1 MSAPAK
7 HAAGAPRPRA
17 QGARPLLAPDTSRI
31 GRPPGPS
38 HADAAPDSLASGTPE
53 PLRSELIALLGAE
66 RVLARAIDLVAY
78 ASDASPYRR
87 LPAAVVMAHDAAD
100 VGKVLAYARRTGTP
114 VNFRGGGTSLSGQ
127 GGTDG
132 ILIDV
137 RRWFSGVKIEH
148 GGARA
153 RIKAGT
159 LLGLANRLLARH
171 GYKLGPDPASK
182 DIATLGGVIA
192 NNSGGMRC
200 GVTWDP
206 YSTVES
212 MTLVLASGTVIDT
225 AAPDADAKFVEAEPE
240 LAQGLL
246 ELRAELLA
254 DDELAQRV
262 RRKYEI
268 KNVTGYR
275 LCALLDAEQPLE
287 IFRRLV
293 VGSEGTLA
301 FIAEAVMRTRPEPK
315 LTSLAWL
322 YFEDIDAA
330 AAAVP
335 ALVAAGAR
343 ATELMV
349 APALIAAAWNL
360 PGTPQEWRELPPTSA
375 ALIVELGGEDD
386 AELDQGEAAVNEILA
401 AHELIQPHRFTRDHA
416 EIELAWMVRE
426 GLFGL
431 VGRLRLPGTALI
443 VEDVCVRPERIAECA
458 RDLQEL
464 LGKHQFLVGVAGHA
478 SAGNL
483 HFQLTPDFTKPEDLE
498 RYEAF
503 MGELVELIVEEYDGS
518 LKAEHGTGVNMAP
531 YVQREWGAKATAMMW
546 RVKQLADPLNVLN
559 PGAVLNRDPGIHLKN
574 LKSQP
579 AIEEVASQ
587 CVECG
592 FCEPVCPSR
601 HATTTPRQ
609 RIVIRRE
616 MARQAEGSPVYESLL
631 RDFEYDALQ
640 TCAADSSCQSVC
652 PVAIDTGKLV
662 KELRARERSERE
674 ETVALAIAKR
684 YGAVERAVRAGLA
697 ATGTLAVVV
706 GQRPLARVPEL
717 LRRRVSSELVPTL
730 PANVPRAAPPQMPV
744 TQRDGA
750 VAVYLPACLNRIF
763 GNPRGAEPA
772 GSPGTGPAGSLHA
785 GSPVGGEPA
794 PSLPQALVSVSARA
808 GLPLWIPDDVA
819 GHCCATPWSSKGYRR
834 GHEHMAAKTAAAL
847 WRWSDGG
854 KLPVVI
860 DASSCALGLREEV
873 APHLDDA
880 ERERFEQIEILDS
893 IAWAHD
899 RLLARL
905 HVRER
910 VARIAVHPTCA
921 AGQLGLA
928 SKLQALAGALA
939 DDVLVPAATS
949 CCGMAGDRGLL
960 HPELPAS
967 ALRDTAAELAQREAG
982 GERVDE
988 HVCSNRT
995 CEIALQQ
1002 VTGAPY
1008 ASFVLA
1014 LERLTR
1020 P

>member
-1 MSAPAK
+1 VAPAA
-7 HAAGAPRPRA
+7 HT
-17 QGARPLLAPDTSRI
+17 LLAPDTRRI
-31 GRPPGPS
+31 GRPPGEP
-38 HADAAPDSLASGTPE
+38 HADRAPDSLAAGTPE
-53 PLRSELIALLGAE
+53 PLRSDLTALLGAE
-66 RVLARAIDLVAY
+66 RVFARAIDLIAY

-87 LPAAVVMAHDAAD
+87 LPAVVVMAHDAED
-100 VGKVLAYARRTGTP
+100 VGKVLAYARRTGIA

-127 GGTDG
+127 GGTEG

-137 RRWFSGVKIEH
+137 RRWFSGVKVEH
-148 GGARA
+148 DGARA
-153 RIKAGT
+153 RIRAGT

-212 MTLVLASGTVIDT
+212 LTLVLASGTVIDT
-225 AAPDADAKFVEAEPE
+225 AAPDAEARFAAAEPE

-262 RRKYEI
+262 RSKYEI

-275 LCALLDAEQPLE
+275 LCALLDADTPLE

-315 LTSLAWL
+315 RTSLAWVH
-322 YFEDIDAA
+322 FADIDAA
-330 AAAVP
+330 SAVVP
-335 ALVAAGAR
+335 ALVAAGTR

-386 AELDQGEAAVNEILA
+386 AELDAGEAFVDGILSG
-401 AHELIQPHRFTRDHA
+401 HELIQPHRFSRDHE

-503 MGELVELIVEEYDGS
+503 MGELVELIVGKYDGS

-531 YVQREWGAKATAMMW
+531 YVEREWGAKATAMMW
-546 RVKQLADPLNVLN
+546 RVKQLADPLGVLN
-559 PGAVLNRDPGIHLKN
+559 PGVLLSRDPDIHLKN

-579 AIEEVASQ
+579 AIEESASQ

-601 HATTTPRQ
+601 NATTTPRQ

-631 RDFEYDALQ
+631 ADFEYDALQ
-640 TCAADSSCQSVC
+640 TCAADGSCQSVC

-662 KELRARERSERE
+662 KELRVRERTERE
-674 ETVALAIAKR
+674 EAVALALAKR
-684 YGAVERAVRAGLA
+684 YGAVERGTRAGLA
-697 ATGTLAVVV
+697 AVGVAADVV
-706 GQRPLARVPEL
+706 GQRRLAHVPAVV
-717 LRRRVSSELVPTL
+717 RKRVSGELVPTL
-730 PANVPRAAPPQMPV
+730 PEHVPPAAPARMPV
-744 TQRDGA
+744 TQRAGA
-750 VAVYLPACLNRIF
+750 AAVYMPACLNRIF
-763 GNPRGAEPA
+763 GNPRGGAPGGGERAAAGGA
-772 GSPGTGPAGSLHA
+772 GSS
-785 GSPVGGEPA
+785 VGAAQA

-819 GHCCATPWSSKGYRR
+819 GNCCATPWSSKGYRR
-834 GHEHMAAKTAAAL
+834 GHDHMAAKTAASL

-860 DASSCALGLREEV
+860 DASSCALGLRQEI
-873 APHLDDA
+873 APCLSDS
-880 ERERFEQIEILDS
+880 ERERFAQIELLDS
-893 IAWAHD
+893 IEWAHD
-899 RLLARL
+899 SLLPRLKVERKLARM
-905 HVRER
+905 V
-910 VARIAVHPTCA
+910 VHPTCA
-921 AGQLGLA
+921 TGQLGLA
-928 SKLQALAGALA
+928 AKLETIAGALA

-967 ALRDTAAELAQREAG
+967 ALRDTAAELAAHEAE
-982 GERVDE
+982 GERVDA

-1002 VTGAPY
+1002 VTGATY

-1020 P
+1020 S

>member
-1 MSAPAK
+1 MPPAS
-7 HAAGAPRPRA
+7 HT
-17 QGARPLLAPDTSRI
+17 LLAPDTRRI
-31 GRPPGPS
+31 GRPPGEP
-38 HADAAPDSLASGTPE
+38 HADRAPDSLAAGTPE
-53 PLRSELIALLGAE
+53 PLRSDLISLLGAE

-87 LPAAVVMAHDAAD
+87 LPAVVVMAHDAED
-100 VGKVLAYARRTGTP
+100 VGKVLAYARKTGIA

-127 GGTDG
+127 GGTEG

-137 RRWFSGVKIEH
+137 RRWFSGVRIED
-148 GGARA
+148 GGERA
-153 RIKAGT
+153 RIRAGT

-171 GYKLGPDPASK
+171 GTKLGPDPASK

-212 MTLVLASGTVIDT
+212 LTLVLASGTVIDT
-225 AAPDADAKFVEAEPE
+225 AAPDAEAAFAAAEPQ

-254 DDELAQRV
+254 DEELAQRV

-275 LCALLDAEQPLE
+275 LCAFLDADTPVE
-287 IFRRLV
+287 IFRRLI

-301 FIAEAVMRTRPEPK
+301 FIAEAVMRTRREPK
-315 LTSLAWL
+315 RTSLAWVH
-322 YFEDIDAA
+322 FADIDAA
-330 AAAVP
+330 AAVVP

-360 PGTPQEWRELPPTSA
+360 PGTPLEWRELPPTSA
-375 ALIVELGGEDD
+375 ALIVELGGSDD
-386 AELDQGEAAVNEILA
+386 AELDAGEAFVDGILSG
-401 AHELIQPHRFTRDHA
+401 HELIQPHRFSRA
-416 EIELAWMVRE
+416 AEEIEMAWMVRE

-443 VEDVCVRPERIAECA
+443 VEDVCVRSERIAECA

-464 LGKHQFLVGVAGHA
+464 LGKHGFLVGVAGHA

-503 MGELVELIVEEYDGS
+503 MGELVELIVGKYDGS

-531 YVQREWGAKATAMMW
+531 YVEREWGAKATAMMW
-546 RVKQLADPLNVLN
+546 RVKQLADPLGVLN
-559 PGAVLNRDPGIHLKN
+559 PGVVLSRDPDIHLKN

-579 AIEEVASQ
+579 AIEASASQ

-601 HATTTPRQ
+601 NATTTPRQ

-631 RDFEYDALQ
+631 AAFEYDALQ
-640 TCAADSSCQSVC
+640 TCAADGSCQSVC

-662 KELRARERSERE
+662 KELRVRERTERE
-674 ETVALAIAKR
+674 ETVALALAKH
-684 YGAVERAVRAGLA
+684 YGRVERATRAGLA
-697 ATGTLAVVV
+697 AVGVAADVV
-706 GQRPLARVPEL
+706 GQRRLAHVPAL
-717 LRRRVSSELVPTL
+717 VRKRVSGELVPTL
-730 PANVPRAAPPQMPV
+730 PEHVPPAAPPGMPV
-744 TQRDGA
+744 TQRTGA
-750 VAVYLPACLNRIF
+750 AAVYMPACLNRIF
-763 GNPRGAEPA
+763 GNPRDDA
-772 GSPGTGPAGSLHA
+772 PGTGERSAAGEAGS
-785 GSPVGGEPA
+785 SVGPAQA

-834 GHEHMAAKTAAAL
+834 GHDHMATKTAASL

-854 KLPVVI
+854 RLPVVI
-860 DASSCALGLREEV
+860 DASSCALGLREEL
-873 APHLDDA
+873 APSLTDS
-880 ERERFEQIEILDS
+880 ERERFEQVELLDS
-893 IAWAHD
+893 IEWAHD
-899 RLLARL
+899 RLLPRLKVERKLARM
-905 HVRER
+905 
-910 VARIAVHPTCA
+910 AVHPTCA
-921 AGQLGLA
+921 TGQLGLTA
-928 SKLQALAGALA
+928 KLEAIAGALA
-939 DDVLVPAATS
+939 DDVLVPAATT

-967 ALRDTAAELAQREAG
+967 ALRDTAAELAARAAG
-982 GERVDE
+982 GERVDS

-1020 P
+1020 S

>member
-1 MSAPAK
+1 MPPVSAT
-7 HAAGAPRPRA
+7 
-17 QGARPLLAPDTSRI
+17 LLAPDTRRI
-31 GRPPGPS
+31 GRPPGPP
-38 HADAAPDSLASGTPE
+38 HADRAPDSLAAGTPE
-53 PLRSELIALLGAE
+53 PLRGDLIALLGAE

-87 LPAAVVMAHDAAD
+87 LPAVVVMAHDADD
-100 VGKVLAYARRTGTP
+100 VGKVLAYARRTGIA

-127 GGTDG
+127 GGTEG

-137 RRWFSGVKIEH
+137 RRWFSGVRIED
-148 GGARA
+148 GGQRA
-153 RIKAGT
+153 RIRAGT

-171 GYKLGPDPASK
+171 GFKLGPDPASK

-212 MTLVLASGTVIDT
+212 LTLVLASGTVVDT
-225 AAPDADAKFVEAEPE
+225 AAPDAERRFAQAEPE
-240 LAQGLL
+240 LAKGLL
-246 ELRAELLA
+246 ELRQELLA
-254 DDELAQRV
+254 DEELAQRV

-275 LCALLDAEQPLE
+275 LCAFLDADTPLE
-287 IFRRLV
+287 IFRRLLI
-293 VGSEGTLA
+293 GSEGTLA
-301 FIAEAVMRTRPEPK
+301 FVSEAVMRTRPEPRR
-315 LTSLAWL
+315 TTLAWVH
-322 YFEDIDAA
+322 FANIDAA

-349 APALIAAAWNL
+349 APALIAAAWNM
-360 PGTPQEWRELPPTSA
+360 PGMPEHWRELPPESA
-375 ALIVELGGEDD
+375 ALIVELGGDDD
-386 AELDQGEAAVNEILA
+386 AELDRGEAAAAEILA
-401 AHELIQPHRFTRDHA
+401 GHEPIRPHRFTRDA
-416 EIELAWMVRE
+416 EEIELAWTVRE

-458 RDLQEL
+458 RDLQAL
-464 LGKHQFLVGVAGHA
+464 LGKHGFLVGVAGHA

-503 MGELVELIVEEYDGS
+503 MEELVELIVGSYDGS

-531 YVQREWGAKATAMMW
+531 YVEREWGAKATAIMW
-546 RVKQLADPLNVLN
+546 RVKELADPHGILN

-601 HATTTPRQ
+601 NATTTPRQ

-616 MARQAEGSPVYESLL
+616 MARQAEGSPVYEALL
-631 RDFEYDALQ
+631 GDFEYDALQ
-640 TCAADSSCQSVC
+640 TCAADGTCQGVC
-652 PVAIDTGKLV
+652 PVAIDTGELV
-662 KELRARERSERE
+662 KQLRARERGERE
-674 ETVALAIAKR
+674 EAVALAIARR
-684 YGAVERAVRAGLA
+684 YALAERAARAGLA
-697 ATGTLAVVV
+697 AAGAAADVV
-706 GQRPLARVPEL
+706 GQRLVARVPEL
-717 LRRRVSSELVPTL
+717 VRRRVSAELVPTL
-730 PANVPRAAPPQMPV
+730 PESLPPAAPGRMPA
-744 TQRDGA
+744 TARQGA
-750 VAVYLPACLNRIF
+750 AAVYLPACLNRIF
-763 GNPRGAEPA
+763 GAAR
-772 GSPGTGPAGSLHA
+772 
-785 GSPVGGEPA
+785 GGEPG
-794 PSLPQALVSVSARA
+794 PSLPQALVDVSARA

-834 GHEHMAAKTAAAL
+834 GHEHMAARTAAAL

-854 KLPVVI
+854 RLPVVI
-860 DASSCALGLREEV
+860 DASSCALGLRDEI
-873 APHLDDA
+873 APCLADS
-880 ERERFEQIEILDS
+880 ERERFQRIEILDS

-899 RLLARL
+899 RLLGEL
-905 HVRER
+905 HV
-910 VARIAVHPTCA
+910 ARRLARMAVHPTCA

-928 SKLQALAGALA
+928 GKLETLARALA
-939 DDVLVPAATS
+939 DDVVVPAATT

-967 ALRDTAAELAQREAG
+967 ALRDSAAELAERHAE
-982 GERVDE
+982 GERVDA

-1002 VTGAPY
+1002 ATGAPY
-1008 ASFVLA
+1008 QSFVLA
-1014 LERLTR
+1014 LERLTGG
-1020 P
+1020 